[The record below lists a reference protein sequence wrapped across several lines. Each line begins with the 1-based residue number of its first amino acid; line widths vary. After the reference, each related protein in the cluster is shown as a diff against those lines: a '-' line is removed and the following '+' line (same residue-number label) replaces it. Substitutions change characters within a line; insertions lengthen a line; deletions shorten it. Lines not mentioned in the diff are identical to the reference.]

1 MIGRVA
7 RREQAAI
14 DGLPMPE
21 SKAARA
27 PRAPR
32 QRPHRLP
39 CRRGVRLPVGRHG
52 GATPAMRAALR
63 ATPDATVAHNRRSSP
78 PDVPVMRLLVSAL
91 LAALAVTAAAAEP
104 SRPARTTQQV
114 LAEAK
119 PGDWRALD
127 PENTLYLDL
136 AAGRVVIELAPAF
149 APLHAANIRNLVRQ
163 RYFDGL
169 AILRV
174 QDNFVTQWGDPDSET
189 ADKARSLGKAER
201 RIAAEFTRA
210 SEGLPFDVLP
220 DGDVYAPQAGFS
232 NGLAAARDPAAKR
245 AWLAH
250 CYGVVGAGR
259 DNDPESGS
267 GAELYV
273 VIGHAPRQ
281 LDRNIAVVGR
291 VVEGMEW
298 LAALPRGTGPL
309 GFYEKPEQRL
319 AIRSVRLAADLP
331 ENQRLPLEALRTD
344 TATFQALIE
353 SRRNRRDDWYQVP
366 AGKIDLC
373 NIPLPVRRRPDPA

>member
-1 MIGRVA
+1 
-7 RREQAAI
+7 
-14 DGLPMPE
+14 
-21 SKAARA
+21 
-27 PRAPR
+27 
-32 QRPHRLP
+32 
-39 CRRGVRLPVGRHG
+39 
-52 GATPAMRAALR
+52 MRML
-63 ATPDATVAHNRRSSP
+63 
-78 PDVPVMRLLVSAL
+78 VPAL
-91 LAALAVTAAAAEP
+91 LAALAVPAAAAEP
-104 SRPARTTQQV
+104 PDRPARTMQQV

-149 APLHAANIRNLVRQ
+149 APLHAANIRSLVRQ

-174 QDNFVTQWGDPDSET
+174 QDNFVTQWGDPDSEN
-189 ADKARSLGKAER
+189 ADKARSLGKAQR

-210 SEGLPFDVLP
+210 AAGLKFTALP
-220 DGDVYAPQAGFS
+220 DGDIYAPEAGFS
-232 NGLAAARDPAAKR
+232 DGFAAARDPASGR

-250 CYGVVGAGR
+250 CYGAVGAGR

-273 VIGHAPRQ
+273 VIGQAPRQ
-281 LDRNIAVVGR
+281 LDRNIALVGR
-291 VVEGMEW
+291 VVEGIE
-298 LAALPRGTGPL
+298 LLSALPRGTGPL

-319 AIRSVRLAADLP
+319 PIRSVRLAADVA
-331 ENQRLPLEALRTD
+331 EDQRLPLEALRTD

-366 AGKIDLC
+366 AGRIDLC
-373 NIPLPVRRRPDPA
+373 NVPLPVRRRPDPA